1 MISSAA
7 FPVVGVSEP
16 KKSQSLR
23 DYAAD
28 DGFVVYRQD
37 LPDELEVTAWTDN
50 DVIMGVRHKR
60 FPVEGIQFHPESIM
74 TRVGK
79 DLLQNFLEM

>member
-16 KKSQSLR
+16 KKCQSLR

-37 LPDELEVTAWTDN
+37 LP
-50 DVIMGVRHKR
+50 GSVRLVDH
-60 FPVEGIQFHPESIM
+60 G
-74 TRVGK
+74 RVL
-79 DLLQNFLEM
+79 DFLEAASSP

>member
-37 LPDELEVTAWTDN
+37 LP
-50 DVIMGVRHKR
+50 GSVRLVDH
-60 FPVEGIQFHPESIM
+60 G
-74 TRVGK
+74 RVL
-79 DLLQNFLEM
+79 DFLEAASSP